1 MLLLVGN
8 TIVISH
14 RKDADGISSAALVRY
29 MTGAEVYLTDY
40 GDMVETL
47 SSVGK
52 AHEYYICDLGTNQNT
67 FPGFLEQLRRL
78 SRNGRVFYTD
88 HHPIS
93 EENASKIRELSVDLN
108 HSTEE
113 CASVLLFKKYEEDF
127 KDSPQMKIIT
137 CCAAITDYMDSRPYA
152 KKLISSFD
160 RQFLL
165 YEATVL
171 SFTIAMIGRGSTQSN
186 AKLAKLAKEL
196 AKERLPHEIKRASIF
211 AQTHARK
218 SAALVKL
225 AKKNGLKMKNF
236 AYMFT
241 KESSTGNVANFLI
254 GAFDVPVGVALREE
268 EPGYYEISL
277 RSSDESN
284 KDLGKIISKIS
295 VELGASG
302 GGHPHAS
309 GARIKKSQFEEFAS
323 LLDDALSAY

>member
-1 MLLLVGN
+1 LAGN
-8 TIVISH
+8 AIVISH

-29 MTGAEVYLTDY
+29 MTGAKVYLTDY
-40 GDMVETL
+40 GDAVETL

-52 AHEYYICDLGTNQNT
+52 ADEYYICDLGTNQNT

-78 SRNGRVFYTD
+78 SGNGKVFYTD

-93 EENASKIRELSVDLN
+93 EEYSSKIRELGIDVN

-113 CASVLLFKKYEEDF
+113 CASVLVFKKYEQAF
-127 KDSPQMKIIT
+127 KDSPQMKIVA
-137 CCAAITDYMDSRPYA
+137 CCGAITDYMDSRPYA

-171 SFTIAMIGRGSTQSN
+171 SFTIAMIGRGSKQSN
-186 AKLAKLAKEL
+186 AKLVKLSQEL
-196 AKERLPHEIKRASIF
+196 AKEKLPHEIKRASVL
-211 AQTHARK
+211 AQAHARR

-225 AKKNGLKMKNF
+225 AKKKGQKMKNF

-254 GAFDVPVGVALREE
+254 GAFDVLVGVALREE

-277 RSSDESN
+277 RSSDESS

-295 VELGASG
+295 FDLGTSG

-309 GARIKKSQFEEFAS
+309 GARIKKSQFEKFVS
-323 LLDDALSAY
+323 LLDEALSAN